1 MYKAKTWRELLGHII
16 EDTRERQRIAD
27 KLNIRPI
34 TLVRWVKSD
43 SMMPRPHNFQS
54 LLNALPGE
62 YREAFLELIPEE
74 MTPIV
79 KDGTPDDS
87 LQGISPVFYAR
98 VLHAL
103 ANVPQSLRS
112 QTIYDLILQQAQEQL
127 DPHRFGLAI
136 IVVRCMPPWRD
147 GKIHSLR
154 ESVGLGTLPWGR
166 NLEARSVFLG
176 SESLSGY
183 ALILG
188 RYLVVQNLD
197 DEPIMYP
204 IHRDEFEKSTA
215 IYPILRGGLVT
226 GCLLVSST
234 QYDYF
239 SPSRLDLIQR
249 YTDLIALAFD
259 PSEYYPLE
267 CLELRPMPPSDE
279 QRTYFSTFRQRVI
292 ETMTQAARLKT
303 SMNIAQA
310 EQVVWQEIEA
320 ELLKLPLDE
329 KR

>member
-1 MYKAKTWRELLGHII
+1 MHKAKTWRELLGHII

-27 KLNIRPI
+27 KLGIRPI

-43 SMMPRPHNFQS
+43 SMRPRPHNLQS

-62 YREAFLELIPEE
+62 YREAFRELIPEE

-79 KDGTPDDS
+79 KDDAPDT
-87 LQGISPVFYAR
+87 LIQGISPVFYAR

-103 ANVPQSLRS
+103 ATVPQSLRS

-136 IVVRCMPPWRD
+136 IIVRCMPPWRD

-154 ESVGLGTLPWGR
+154 ETIGLGTPPWGR
-166 NLEARSVFLG
+166 NLEARAVFLG
-176 SESLSGY
+176 SESLAGY
-183 ALILG
+183 ALIVG

-197 DEPIMYP
+197 EKTIMYP
-204 IHRDEFEKSTA
+204 IHRDEYEKSTA

-239 SPSRLDLIQR
+239 PPSRLDLIQR
-249 YTDLIALAFD
+249 YADLIALAFE
-259 PSEYYPLE
+259 PAEYYPLE
-267 CLELRPMPPSDE
+267 CLELRPMPPSDV
-279 QRTYFSTFRQRVI
+279 QRTYFSTYRQRVI
-292 ETMTQAARLKT
+292 ETMTQASRFKT
-303 SMNIAQA
+303 SMNLAQA

-320 ELLKLPLDE
+320 ELLQLPLD
-329 KR
+329 